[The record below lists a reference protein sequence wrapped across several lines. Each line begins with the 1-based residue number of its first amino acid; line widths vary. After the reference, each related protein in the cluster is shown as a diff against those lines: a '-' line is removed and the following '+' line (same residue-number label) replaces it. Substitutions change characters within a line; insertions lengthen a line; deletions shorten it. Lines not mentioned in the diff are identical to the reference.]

1 MKNTSYKLTAL
12 LWEIKWRGRF
22 LRCFH
27 GSTWKNDCLLA
38 NAGPTILECVVLKCC
53 DRLAAAYQEPLP
65 INMEN
70 PTTGRK
76 IWIFLYCVKKNIL
89 VNYFS
94 EMYFQTS
101 SEFTFLWNLGKF
113 EILLNQP
120 KWSMEFMQNCIFS
133 AGQYR
138 KKRACLDLETRNL
151 IYVSGRS

>member
-1 MKNTSYKLTAL
+1 MKNNLYKLTAL

-76 IWIFLYCVKKNIL
+76 IWIFLYCVKKTIS
-89 VNYFS
+89 VNYFF
-94 EMYFQTS
+94 EVYFQTS
-101 SEFTFLWNLGKF
+101 SESSKYRSINQNGPWNLCKIAHF
-113 EILLNQP
+113 QQASTE
-120 KWSMEFMQNCIFS
+120 
-133 AGQYR
+133 
-138 KKRACLDLETRNL
+138 
-151 IYVSGRS
+151 RSKLAWISNSQSL